1 MLGVLTSAVSLD
13 DISVMFEYAL
23 TPRHGREREGEREK
37 EEEEEGPVTSAL
49 ERYYAAPKKWTAGAD
64 KDAFSVSK

>member
-23 TPRHGREREGEREK
+23 TPRHGREREKEK
-37 EEEEEGPVTSAL
+37 ERRRRKRRVQ
-49 ERYYAAPKKWTAGAD
+49 
-64 KDAFSVSK
+64 